1 MLTTMEKILFLRK
14 VPIFDGLS
22 PDELK
27 AISYT
32 LTEEE
37 VSPDQVVFR
46 QGDIGDRMYII
57 VSGKVA
63 VVRETPSGE
72 ETLATLRPM
81 DFFGEMAVFD
91 NDVRSATVKAMTSA
105 VLLVVHRERLN
116 QLMGDSEEIGLQ
128 VIRVLSSRLRAAN
141 LRLE

>member
-91 NDVRSATVKAMTSA
+91 NDVRSATVKAMTPA
-105 VLLVVHRERLN
+105 VFLVVHRERLN
-116 QLMGDSEEIGLQ
+116 QLMGESEEIGLQ